1 MSISPF
7 RITVSWLLGTR
18 NYNTPWPLFEEQSNC
33 RLPHQLKDNVES
45 NPTLLVIVATYN
57 ELDNLPRLVH
67 QIDELLPRADV
78 LVIDD
83 ASPDGTGNWCE
94 TAVAKYPQLTT
105 IHREGKLGL
114 GSAAKLGFEYA
125 KARDFDLVA
134 TLDADLSHEPKSL
147 AEMVAK
153 MSSPEFEQFGVMLG
167 SRYVDGGGTEGWP
180 WFRRIASR
188 AVNGYARLMLRL
200 PSKDNSGAFR
210 VYRGDVLQRMDL
222 SRIKSNDFAY
232 LEEILWRL
240 KNVGVKLAEHPIV
253 FKNRELG
260 RSKANAFL
268 GLRVFWKITKMG
280 LGFWN

>member
-1 MSISPF
+1 MDA
-7 RITVSWLLGTR
+7 T
-18 NYNTPWPLFEEQSNC
+18 
-33 RLPHQLKDNVES
+33 
-45 NPTLLVIVATYN
+45 PTLLVIVATYN

-67 QIDELLPRADV
+67 QLDELLPQADL

-94 TAVAKYPQLTT
+94 QAVSKYPRLST

-114 GSAAKLGFEYA
+114 GSAAKVGFEYA
-125 KARDFDLVA
+125 KARDYDLVA

-153 MSSPEFEQFGVMLG
+153 MSSSEFDQFGVMLG
-167 SRYVDGGGTEGWP
+167 SRYVQGGGTEGWP
-180 WFRRIASR
+180 LFRRLASR
-188 AVNGYARLMLRL
+188 AVNTFARFMLKL

-210 VYRGDVLQRMDL
+210 VYRGEVLDQMDL

-240 KNVGVKLAEHPIV
+240 KNAGVNFSEHPIV

-260 RSKANAFL
+260 RSKTNAFL
-268 GLRVFWKITKMG
+268 GIKVFWKITKMG
-280 LGFWN
+280 LGFWK